1 MASAQNS
8 QSASATRPAVKGV
21 LMNKASATTVLRIL
35 ITAVLAVLFVL
46 ALSGGNAS
54 ARPAADSPWD
64 GVQGATCQS
73 C

>member
-1 MASAQNS
+1 MH
-8 QSASATRPAVKGV
+8 
-21 LMNKASATTVLRIL
+21 KASATTVLHIV

-46 ALSGGNAS
+46 ALGGANTS

-64 GVQGATCQS
+64 AVQVVSCQS